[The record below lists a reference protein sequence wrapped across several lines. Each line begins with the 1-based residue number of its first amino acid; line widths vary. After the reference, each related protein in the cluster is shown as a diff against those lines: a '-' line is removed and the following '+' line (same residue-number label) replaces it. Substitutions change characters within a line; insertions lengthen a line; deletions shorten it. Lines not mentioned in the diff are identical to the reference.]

1 MESTNDNETSNAS
14 TLASNVLTAAS
25 KSTCKRFLPAD
36 PTVKT
41 TASWPLIAE
50 AISPTLALSKVKF
63 NEETLGE
70 LAVIDLMV
78 VACSS
83 FLTTAVPL
91 KQMSYQP
98 TNEQIVDQSCHE
110 IQNNN
115 IFNSRHDTGLMKR
128 TEKKKKCTTIFI
140 PL

>member
-1 MESTNDNETSNAS
+1 MIMKRLTCAS
-14 TLASNVLTAAS
+14 TSASNVLTAAS

-63 NEETLGE
+63 NEETLRE

-91 KQMSYQP
+91 KTDVLSA
-98 TNEQIVDQSCHE
+98 N
-110 IQNNN
+110 
-115 IFNSRHDTGLMKR
+115 KR
-128 TEKKKKCTTIFI
+128 TNC
-140 PL
+140 